1 MGSRVRSE
9 PNQSIS
15 PIAANFAAGAAMP
28 LLQAI
33 IAVAEAPAF
42 VKDTSGRYLIANQ
55 AFADLLGCT
64 SVDLLIGRR
73 AEDFMAASTAA
84 EIRAND
90 AAVANTGTA
99 VPVELKVNGQTFV
112 YRKAAWRDVDGQVM
126 GIVGIGRHPAGSH
139 SALLQEREDLLALA
153 EEAGELGVFEWHVVS
168 GVVRLSPAFLAL
180 YGLAE
185 FDGRYETWYARVF
198 REDQI
203 RVWDLVDNAFATRV
217 REIATEFRITRAN
230 DGALRWIEARGIIFY
245 DARRHPVRVVG
256 VNVDVTE
263 RKRAIVQLRAFTETL
278 EESIRQRTRE
288 LEAEY
293 AARQKA
299 EDSLRQAHKM
309 EAVGQLTGGV
319 AHDFNNLLTIVLG
332 GLEAIGRQ
340 IPHLPQSPAT
350 ARIVKAKDMAL
361 QGVQRAVT
369 LTTRLLAFSRQQPL
383 VPKALDAN
391 KLVAGVCELLRRTL
405 GESISLETVL
415 AGGLWPT
422 FADANQLENA
432 LLNLALNARDAM
444 PDGGKVTIET
454 ANCYL
459 DEAYVRSLAEPV
471 ARGQYVMIVVADTGM
486 GMDQSTLEKAFE
498 PFFTTKEIGKGT
510 GLGLSQVYGF
520 VRQSSG
526 HVKIYSE
533 IDQGTTVK
541 IYLPRHLGATE
552 IGTSDDMPDAVRA
565 IGKETILVA
574 EDDEALRLY
583 TTDILRELGYR
594 VLEAAS
600 GAEALEILDKDDQV
614 DLLFSDVVMPGGI
627 NGRQLA
633 DEAIRRRPGLKVLFT
648 TGYTRNAIVHH
659 GRLDP
664 DIHLISKPFSF
675 QELAA
680 RLRVRLDSTDW
691 TY

>member
-1 MGSRVRSE
+1 
-9 PNQSIS
+9 
-15 PIAANFAAGAAMP
+15 MP

-42 VKDTSGRYLIANQ
+42 VKDATGRYLIANE
-55 AFADLLGCT
+55 AFARLLGCPD
-64 SVDLLIGRR
+64 VDMVIGHRI
-73 AEDFMAASTAA
+73 EEFLAAPTAT

-90 AAVANTGTA
+90 RTVIDTGITL
-99 VPVELKVNGQTFV
+99 PVELKVNGQTFL
-112 YRKAAWRDVDGQVM
+112 YKKTAWRDADGQVI
-126 GIVGIGRHPAGSH
+126 GIVGIGRDPAGSH
-139 SALLQEREDLLALA
+139 AALLQEREDLLALA
-153 EEAGELGVFEWHVVS
+153 EEAGQLGMFEWQLTP
-168 GVVRLSPAFLAL
+168 GVVRLSPKFLSL

-185 FDGRYETWYARVF
+185 FDGRYETWHACILAEDQARVT
-198 REDQI
+198 ELI
-203 RVWDLVDNAFATRV
+203 EKAFAAQA
-217 REIATEFRITRAN
+217 RELITEFRITRA
-230 DGALRWIEARGIIFY
+230 DDAALRWIEARSIIFY
-245 DARRHPVRVVG
+245 DARHHPVRVVG
-256 VNVDVTE
+256 VSVDVTE
-263 RKRAIVQLRAFTETL
+263 RKRAILELRAFTETL
-278 EESIRQRTRE
+278 EESIRERTRE

-293 AARQKA
+293 VARQKA
-299 EDSLRQAHKM
+299 EESLRQAQKM

-319 AHDFNNLLTIVLG
+319 AHDFNNLLTVVLG
-332 GLEAIGRQ
+332 GLETVGRQ
-340 IPHLPQSPAT
+340 IPHLPESPAT
-350 ARIVKAKDMAL
+350 TRIVRAKDMAL

-369 LTTRLLAFSRQQPL
+369 LTTRLLAFSRRQPL
-383 VPKALDAN
+383 VPTAIDAN

-432 LLNLALNARDAM
+432 LLNLALNSRDAM
-444 PDGGKVTIET
+444 PNGGKVTIET

-471 ARGQYVMIVVADTGM
+471 AHGQYMMIAVADTGM
-486 GMDQSTLEKAFE
+486 GMDQATLEKAFE
-498 PFFTTKEIGKGT
+498 PFFTTKEVGKGT
-510 GLGLSQVYGF
+510 GLGLSQAYGF

-533 IDQGTTVK
+533 VGEGTAVK
-541 IYLPRHLGATE
+541 IYLPRYVGTTE
-552 IGTSDDMPDAVRA
+552 VEQTDDKPDAVRA
-565 IGKETILVA
+565 IGTETILVA
-574 EDDEALRLY
+574 EDDDALRTY
-583 TTDILRELGYR
+583 AADILRELGYH

-600 GAEALEILDKDDQV
+600 GAEALEILGRGEEV

-633 DEAIRRRPGLKVLFT
+633 DEAMRRRPALKVLFT

-659 GRLDP
+659 GRLDA

-680 RLRVRLDSTDW
+680 KVRARLDSTDW
-691 TY
+691 LY